1 MSAAERLIRYCKIDT
16 QSDPK
21 SPTSPSTQK
30 QFDLA
35 KVLEE
40 ELKEIGLEDVYLDE
54 YCNVYAHMPA
64 NLDKSGKTIGF
75 IAHMDTSPD
84 YNGANVNPRIIPAY
98 DGKDIALAEG
108 VVTRIKDFPK
118 LSEHAGHDLMV
129 TDGSSLLG
137 ADDKAGITA
146 IMEALVYWKEHP
158 ETPHCRIAVA
168 FTPDEEIGRGTEH
181 FDLERFDAAFAYTMD
196 GGDIRTITDETFNAA
211 EAVVTFR
218 GFSIHPGS
226 AKNKLISAVNLAME
240 YHALLPEHMRPEHTE
255 GKEGYIHVTE
265 IKGTT
270 ENAVMEY
277 ILRDH
282 DRQKLEDKI
291 ELMNRAASWINA
303 RYGEGS
309 CNVEI
314 IRGYRNMKEILNHYP
329 EVMGL
334 AEKALLEMGLQPVSE
349 GARGGTDGASLSF
362 MGLPCPNLGT
372 GGGNAHGRYEFCDL
386 WELEQSSILIRK
398 IAETMAGGEYK

>member
-98 DGKDIALAEG
+98 DGKDIVLTEG
-108 VVTRIKDFPK
+108 VVIRIKDFPK

-386 WELEQSSILIRK
+386 WELEQSAILIRK
-398 IAETMAGGEYK
+398 IAETMAGGEY

>member
-21 SPTSPSTQK
+21 SATSPSTQK

-35 KVLEE
+35 EVLAE
-40 ELKEIGLEDVYLDE
+40 ELRELGLEDVCLDE

-64 NLDKSGKTIGF
+64 NQDKSGKTIGF

-84 YNGANVNPRIIPAY
+84 YNGANVNPRIISAY
-98 DGKDIALAEG
+98 DGKDIELGEG

-118 LSEHAGHDLMV
+118 MSEHAGHDLMV

-137 ADDKAGITA
+137 ADDKAGIAA

-158 ETPHCRIAVA
+158 EEAHCRIAVA

-181 FDLERFDAAFAYTMD
+181 FDLQRFDAAFAYTMD

-211 EAVVTFR
+211 EAIVTFR

-226 AKNKLISAVNLAME
+226 AKNKLVSAVNLAME

-265 IKGTT
+265 IRGTT

-314 IRGYRNMKEILNHYP
+314 IRGYRNMKEILNNYP

-349 GARGGTDGASLSF
+349 GARGGTDGANLSF
-362 MGLPCPNLGT
+362 MGLPCPNLGA

-398 IAETMAGGEYK
+398 IAEKMAGGEY